1 MRECYVLFIM
11 RWQREAIALPVDD
24 HKYSS
29 LIGYVKS
36 KMKTSEEA
44 GVSKSI
50 QAVFDPGLGIK
61 ALKVLELII

>member
-1 MRECYVLFIM
+1 M
-11 RWQREAIALPVDD
+11 RWQREAIALPARSLHD

-36 KMKTSEEA
+36 KMKTSEET

-61 ALKVLELII
+61 ALKILELII